1 MAKCK
6 ECGKE
11 SDNYKLCTD
20 CKKDWKRKRL
30 KAYEIVE
37 SEMGKQTYQNRKE
50 FTKRLNEVERGEI

>member
-30 KAYEIVE
+30 NAYELVV
-37 SEMGKQTYQNRKE
+37 SEMGEQTYQNRRE